1 MNLLSD
7 EILITELLPQF
18 SITGLKNLAV
28 VSKRMNEVCLD
39 ETLWQ
44 FKTQREYPQ
53 LVKGDEISWREFYLL
68 ICSGS
73 LVPLYYR
80 GDRIATI
87 PYHPRLISSLMKLL
101 QPHISEIGFKGR
113 VALIDS
119 RRIPVLMIQCPVPE
133 FISLRVD
140 RQVEKIL
147 LVEAEGKI
155 FQELVSE
162 HGHPPVY
169 GMYKSNKFHLID
181 NRTGLGKFKAFENW
195 GYRDLVQILYLLGMT
210 LPHPEHQVDPVVRR
224 RLVSEAFQ
232 LDGLND
238 EQVDFYFS
246 WLVSRVSRK
255 ELSELISEKLKEIGH
270 LV

>member
-1 MNLLSD
+1 
-7 EILITELLPQF
+7 
-18 SITGLKNLAV
+18 
-28 VSKRMNEVCLD
+28 MNEVCLD

-68 ICSGS
+68 IESGTD
-73 LVPLYYR
+73 LPLYYH
-80 GDRIATI
+80 GDRIAMI
-87 PYHPRLISSLMKLL
+87 PYHPRLISGLMKLVYSK
-101 QPHISEIGFKGR
+101 ISEIGFRGR

-119 RRIPVLMIQCPVPE
+119 RRIPVFMVQWPVPE

-147 LVEAEGKI
+147 LLEDQSRI

-162 HGHPPVY
+162 HGTPPVY

-181 NRTGLGKFKAFENW
+181 NRTGHGRFKAFESW
-195 GYRDLVQILYLLGMT
+195 SYRDLVEMLYLLGI
-210 LPHPEHQVDPVVRR
+210 LAPPPIHQVELRIKR
-224 RLVSEAFQ
+224 RLVEEAFQ
-232 LDGLND
+232 IEGLND
-238 EQVDFYFS
+238 HRIDFYFS
-246 WLVSRVSRK
+246 WLVSRVSRV
-255 ELSELISEKLKEIGH
+255 ELGEMISEKLREIGH